1 MLKGHRLDNDKIGYM
16 ARLKYNFTWKKYHFT
31 WKKYHFTWKKYHR
44 WFGLVLSVF
53 MLVFCVSGIILNHR
67 EVFSGCEVSRRWLPA
82 SYHIKNFNNG
92 VVKGTV
98 VKNQKTASDSTEQSL
113 AVEKNPSIHAN
124 SSESPDSVL
133 AYGCA
138 GVFLTDS
145 RLSTWQDFNRG
156 LPASIDER
164 NVRHIVKAKDGSLWC
179 AALRDVY
186 RYDENSHRWKKV
198 ELPGNEERI
207 MDVALGKDSMTVVAL
222 TRSYVYKISIFD
234 SCRLQG
240 KPAMAKFHVGPATV
254 VPPPSE
260 DYEPKTT
267 LFKLVWHLHSG
278 EFFGLPGK
286 LVVDAIALV
295 LIVLSITGILLFI
308 LPYGIRRV
316 KKLAAKARMKRLG
329 KQFAWN
335 MKWHNKIGYVTIVLT
350 LWIAITGMCLRPPL
364 MVPLVLNKL
373 PQAVGEDGNVWQDKL
388 RAIRWDATQGDW
400 LVSTSD
406 GFLRVDEDFSQAP
419 KMLATDECPKLSP
432 MGVTVFESD
441 GKGGWIVGS
450 FRGIYRWNPVKSAA
464 NRTSAVDPLLA
475 LSLKDSANHPSSQIL
490 DYFTGKP
497 SVETSMIPISDNLV
511 CGYSEDFLGGK
522 PLVFDFAKGV
532 EDAKGQ
538 AVDLAKLQENKNL
551 SANPQNLESNR
562 QHLYDN
568 DESKTSKNEE
578 SMSDL
583 ICETAPMSLW
593 NVALELHVGRCY
605 SPFLGPLSDFFV
617 FLSGLL
623 ITLVL
628 LSGYIISRRRR
639 KKAQARLK

>member
-1 MLKGHRLDNDKIGYM
+1 M
-16 ARLKYNFTWKKYHFT
+16 ARLKYNFTWKKYH
-31 WKKYHFTWKKYHR
+31 R
-44 WFGLVLSVF
+44 WLGLVLSVF

-67 EVFSGCEVSRRWLPA
+67 EVFSDCEVSRKWLPA
-82 SYHIKNFNNG
+82 SYYIKNFNNG

-98 VKNQKTASDSTEQSL
+98 VKKSAAHSL
-113 AVEKNPSIHAN
+113 
-124 SSESPDSVL
+124 SSENCDSVL

-145 RLSTWQDFNRG
+145 RLSTWQDFNAG
-156 LPASIDER
+156 LPESIDER
-164 NVRHIVKAKDGSLWC
+164 NVRHVVKAKDGSLWC

-198 ELPGNEERI
+198 ELPDNEERI
-207 MDVALGKDSMTVVAL
+207 MDVALAKDSMTVVAL
-222 TRSYVYKISIFD
+222 TRSRVFTIVPFVQYGEIVKI
-234 SCRLQG
+234 G
-240 KPAMAKFHVGPATV
+240 KSSSETYRVESKIIPAPKK
-254 VPPPSE
+254 
-260 DYEPKTT
+260 YEPKTT

-308 LPYGIRRV
+308 LPYDIRRA

-364 MVPLVLNKL
+364 MVPLVLSKL

-388 RAIRWDATQGDW
+388 RAIRWDAVQGDW
-400 LVSTSD
+400 LVSTSE

-419 KMLATDECPKLSP
+419 KMLPDDECPKLSP
-432 MGVTVFESD
+432 MGVTVWESG

-450 FRGIYRWNPVKSAA
+450 FRGIYRWNPV
-464 NRTSAVDPLLA
+464 NH
-475 LSLKDSANHPSSQIL
+475 SLNQIL

-497 SVETSMIPISDNLV
+497 SEETSMIPISDNLV

-538 AVDLAKLQENKNL
+538 AVALC
-551 SANPQNLESNR
+551 
-562 QHLYDN
+562 N
-568 DESKTSKNEE
+568 DEPKTSRNEE

-605 SPFLGPLSDFFV
+605 SPFLGPLSDLFV
-617 FLSGLL
+617 FLYGLL
-623 ITLVL
+623 ITLVF
-628 LSGYIISRRRR
+628 LSGYIISHRRR
-639 KKAQARLK
+639 KKAQERKHMSFMIHKRES

>member
-1 MLKGHRLDNDKIGYM
+1 MGIVKIREMMYLCNPKMNVM
-16 ARLKYNFTWKKYHFT
+16 ARLKYNFTWKKYH
-31 WKKYHFTWKKYHR
+31 R
-44 WFGLVLSVF
+44 WLGLVLSVF

-67 EVFSGCEVSRRWLPA
+67 EVFSGCEVSRKWLPA
-82 SYHIKNFNNG
+82 SYYIKNFNNG

-98 VKNQKTASDSTEQSL
+98 VKKSAAHSL
-113 AVEKNPSIHAN
+113 
-124 SSESPDSVL
+124 SSENCDSVL

-145 RLSTWQDFNRG
+145 RLSTWQDFNAG
-156 LPASIDER
+156 LPESIDER
-164 NVRHIVKAKDGSLWC
+164 NVRHVVKAKDGSLWC

-207 MDVALGKDSMTVVAL
+207 MDVALAKDGMTVVAL
-222 TRSYVYKISIFD
+222 TRSRVFTIVPFVQYGEIVKI
-234 SCRLQG
+234 G
-240 KPAMAKFHVGPATV
+240 KSSSETYRVESKIIPAPKK
-254 VPPPSE
+254 
-260 DYEPKTT
+260 YEPKTT

-308 LPYGIRRV
+308 LPYGIRRA

-364 MVPLVLNKL
+364 MVPLVLSKL

-388 RAIRWDATQGDW
+388 RAIRWDAVQGDW
-400 LVSTSD
+400 LVSTSE

-419 KMLATDECPKLSP
+419 KMLPDDECPKLSP
-432 MGVTVFESD
+432 MGVTVWGSD

-450 FRGIYRWNPVKSAA
+450 FRGIYRWNPV
-464 NRTSAVDPLLA
+464 NH
-475 LSLKDSANHPSSQIL
+475 SLNQIL

-497 SVETSMIPISDNLV
+497 SEETSMIPISDNLV

-538 AVDLAKLQENKNL
+538 AVALC
-551 SANPQNLESNR
+551 
-562 QHLYDN
+562 N
-568 DESKTSKNEE
+568 DEPKKSRNEE

-605 SPFLGPLSDFFV
+605 SPFLGPLSNLFV

-628 LSGYIISRRRR
+628 LSGYIISHRRR

>member
-1 MLKGHRLDNDKIGYM
+1 MGIVKIREMMYLCNPKINVM
-16 ARLKYNFTWKKYHFT
+16 ARLKYNFTWKKYH
-31 WKKYHFTWKKYHR
+31 R
-44 WFGLVLSVF
+44 WLGLVLSVF

-67 EVFSGCEVSRRWLPA
+67 EVFSGCEVSRKWLPA
-82 SYHIKNFNNG
+82 SYYIKNFNNG

-98 VKNQKTASDSTEQSL
+98 VKRSAAHSL
-113 AVEKNPSIHAN
+113 
-124 SSESPDSVL
+124 SSENCDSVL

-145 RLSTWQDFNRG
+145 RLSTWQDFNAG
-156 LPASIDER
+156 LPESIDER
-164 NVRHIVKAKDGSLWC
+164 NVRHVVKAKDGSLWC

-207 MDVALGKDSMTVVAL
+207 MDVALAKDSMTVVAL
-222 TRSYVYKISIFD
+222 TRSRVFTIVPFVQYGEIVKI
-234 SCRLQG
+234 G
-240 KPAMAKFHVGPATV
+240 KSSSETYRVESKIIPAPKN
-254 VPPPSE
+254 
-260 DYEPKTT
+260 YEPKTT

-308 LPYGIRRV
+308 LPYGIRRA

-364 MVPLVLNKL
+364 MVPLVLSKL

-388 RAIRWDATQGDW
+388 RAICWDAVQGDW
-400 LVSTSD
+400 LVSTSE

-419 KMLATDECPKLSP
+419 KMLPDDECPKLSP
-432 MGVTVFESD
+432 MGVTVWESD

-450 FRGIYRWNPVKSAA
+450 FRGIYRWNPV
-464 NRTSAVDPLLA
+464 NH
-475 LSLKDSANHPSSQIL
+475 SLNQIL

-497 SVETSMIPISDNLV
+497 SEETSMIPISDNLV

-538 AVDLAKLQENKNL
+538 AVALC
-551 SANPQNLESNR
+551 
-562 QHLYDN
+562 N
-568 DESKTSKNEE
+568 DEPKTSRNEE

-605 SPFLGPLSDFFV
+605 SPFLGPLSDLFV

-623 ITLVL
+623 ITLVF
-628 LSGYIISRRRR
+628 LSGYIISHRRR

>member
-1 MLKGHRLDNDKIGYM
+1 MGIVKIREMMYLCNPKMNVM
-16 ARLKYNFTWKKYHFT
+16 ARLKYNFTWKKYH
-31 WKKYHFTWKKYHR
+31 R
-44 WFGLVLSVF
+44 WLGLVLSVF

-67 EVFSGCEVSRRWLPA
+67 EVFSGCEVSRKWLPA

-98 VKNQKTASDSTEQSL
+98 VKKSAAHSL
-113 AVEKNPSIHAN
+113 
-124 SSESPDSVL
+124 SSENCDSVL

-145 RLSTWQDFNRG
+145 RLSTWQDFNAG
-156 LPASIDER
+156 LPESIDER
-164 NVRHIVKAKDGSLWC
+164 NVRHVVKAKDGSLWC

-207 MDVALGKDSMTVVAL
+207 MDVALAKDSMTVVAL
-222 TRSYVYKISIFD
+222 TRSRVFTIVPFVQYGEIVKI
-234 SCRLQG
+234 G
-240 KPAMAKFHVGPATV
+240 KSSSETYRVESKIIPAPKK
-254 VPPPSE
+254 
-260 DYEPKTT
+260 YEPKTT

-286 LVVDAIALV
+286 LVIDAIALV

-308 LPYGIRRV
+308 LPYGIRRA

-364 MVPLVLNKL
+364 MVPLVLSKL

-388 RAIRWDATQGDW
+388 RAIRWDAVQGDW
-400 LVSTSD
+400 LVSTSE

-419 KMLATDECPKLSP
+419 KMLPDDECPKLSP
-432 MGVTVFESD
+432 MGVTVWESD

-450 FRGIYRWNPVKSAA
+450 FRGIYRWNPV
-464 NRTSAVDPLLA
+464 NH
-475 LSLKDSANHPSSQIL
+475 SLNQIL

-497 SVETSMIPISDNLV
+497 SEETSMIPISDNLV

-538 AVDLAKLQENKNL
+538 AVALC
-551 SANPQNLESNR
+551 
-562 QHLYDN
+562 N
-568 DESKTSKNEE
+568 DEPKTSRNEE

-605 SPFLGPLSDFFV
+605 SPFLGPLSDLFV

-628 LSGYIISRRRR
+628 LSGYIISHRRR

>member
-1 MLKGHRLDNDKIGYM
+1 MGIVKIREMMYLCNPKMNVM
-16 ARLKYNFTWKKYHFT
+16 ARLKYNFTWKKYH
-31 WKKYHFTWKKYHR
+31 R
-44 WFGLVLSVF
+44 WLGLVLSVF

-67 EVFSGCEVSRRWLPA
+67 EVFSGCEVSRKWLPA

-98 VKNQKTASDSTEQSL
+98 VKKSAAHSL
-113 AVEKNPSIHAN
+113 
-124 SSESPDSVL
+124 SSENCDSVL

-145 RLSTWQDFNRG
+145 RLSTWQDFNAG
-156 LPASIDER
+156 LPESIDER
-164 NVRHIVKAKDGSLWC
+164 NVRHVVKAKDGSLWC

-207 MDVALGKDSMTVVAL
+207 MDVALAKDSMTVVAL
-222 TRSYVYKISIFD
+222 TRSRVFTIVPFVQYGEIGKI
-234 SCRLQG
+234 G
-240 KPAMAKFHVGPATV
+240 KSSSETYRVEAKIIPAPKN
-254 VPPPSE
+254 
-260 DYEPKTT
+260 YEPKTT

-278 EFFGLPGK
+278 EFFGLSGK

-308 LPYGIRRV
+308 LPYGIRRA

-364 MVPLVLNKL
+364 MVPLVLSKL

-388 RAIRWDATQGDW
+388 RAIRWDAVQGDW
-400 LVSTSD
+400 LVSTSE

-419 KMLATDECPKLSP
+419 KMLPDDECPKLSP
-432 MGVTVFESD
+432 MGVTVWESD

-450 FRGIYRWNPVKSAA
+450 FRGIYRWNPV
-464 NRTSAVDPLLA
+464 
-475 LSLKDSANHPSSQIL
+475 NHKSQIL
-490 DYFTGKP
+490 DYFTNEP
-497 SVETSMIPISDNLV
+497 CVETSMIPISDNLI
-511 CGYSEDFLGGK
+511 CGYSEDLFDRE
-522 PLVFDFAKGV
+522 PMVFDFAKGV

-538 AVDLAKLQENKNL
+538 VINIL
-551 SANPQNLESNR
+551 
-562 QHLYDN
+562 
-568 DESKTSKNEE
+568 DEKDA
-578 SMSDL
+578 MSDL

-605 SPFLGPLSDFFV
+605 SPFLGPLSDLFV

-628 LSGYIISRRRR
+628 LSGYIISHRRR

>member
-1 MLKGHRLDNDKIGYM
+1 MGIVKIREMMYLCNPKMNVM
-16 ARLKYNFTWKKYHFT
+16 ARLKYNFTWKKYH
-31 WKKYHFTWKKYHR
+31 R
-44 WFGLVLSVF
+44 WLGLVLSVF

-67 EVFSGCEVSRRWLPA
+67 EVFSDCEVSRKWLPA

-98 VKNQKTASDSTEQSL
+98 VKKSAAHSL
-113 AVEKNPSIHAN
+113 
-124 SSESPDSVL
+124 SSENCDSIL

-145 RLSTWQDFNRG
+145 RLSTWQDFNAG
-156 LPASIDER
+156 LPESIDER
-164 NVRHIVKAKDGSLWC
+164 NVRHVVKAKDGSLWC

-207 MDVALGKDSMTVVAL
+207 MDVALAKDSMTVVAL
-222 TRSYVYKISIFD
+222 TRSRVFTIVPFVQYGEIVKI
-234 SCRLQG
+234 G
-240 KPAMAKFHVGPATV
+240 KSSSETYRVESKIIPAPKK
-254 VPPPSE
+254 
-260 DYEPKTT
+260 YEPKTT

-308 LPYGIRRV
+308 LPYGIRRA

-364 MVPLVLNKL
+364 MVPLVLSKL

-388 RAIRWDATQGDW
+388 RAIRWDAVQGDW
-400 LVSTSD
+400 LVSTSE

-419 KMLATDECPKLSP
+419 KMLPDDECPKLSP
-432 MGVTVFESD
+432 MGVTVWESD

-450 FRGIYRWNPVKSAA
+450 FRGIYRWNPV
-464 NRTSAVDPLLA
+464 NH
-475 LSLKDSANHPSSQIL
+475 SLNQIL

-497 SVETSMIPISDNLV
+497 SEETSMIPISDNLV

-538 AVDLAKLQENKNL
+538 AVALC
-551 SANPQNLESNR
+551 
-562 QHLYDN
+562 N
-568 DESKTSKNEE
+568 DEPKTSRNEE

-605 SPFLGPLSDFFV
+605 SPFLGPLSDLFV

-628 LSGYIISRRRR
+628 LSGYIISHRRR

>member
-1 MLKGHRLDNDKIGYM
+1 MNVM
-16 ARLKYNFTWKKYHFT
+16 ARLKYNFTWKKYH
-31 WKKYHFTWKKYHR
+31 R
-44 WFGLVLSVF
+44 WLGLVLSVF

-67 EVFSGCEVSRRWLPA
+67 EVFSGCEVSRKWLPA

-98 VKNQKTASDSTEQSL
+98 VKRSAAHSL
-113 AVEKNPSIHAN
+113 
-124 SSESPDSVL
+124 SSENCDSVL

-145 RLSTWQDFNRG
+145 RLSTWQDFNAG
-156 LPASIDER
+156 LPESIDER
-164 NVRHIVKAKDGSLWC
+164 NVRHVVKAKDGSLWC

-207 MDVALGKDSMTVVAL
+207 MDVALAKDSMTVVAL
-222 TRSYVYKISIFD
+222 TRSRVFTIVPFVQYGEIVKI
-234 SCRLQG
+234 G
-240 KPAMAKFHVGPATV
+240 KSSSETYRVESKIIPAPKKC
-254 VPPPSE
+254 
-260 DYEPKTT
+260 EPKTT

-308 LPYGIRRV
+308 LPYGIRRA

-364 MVPLVLNKL
+364 MVPLVLSKL
-373 PQAVGEDGNVWQDKL
+373 PQAVGEDGNVWQDKF
-388 RAIRWDATQGDW
+388 RAIRWDAVQGDW
-400 LVSTSD
+400 LVSTSE

-419 KMLATDECPKLSP
+419 KMLPDDECPKLSP
-432 MGVTVFESD
+432 MGVTVWESD

-450 FRGIYRWNPVKSAA
+450 FRGIYRWNPV
-464 NRTSAVDPLLA
+464 NH
-475 LSLKDSANHPSSQIL
+475 SLNQIL

-497 SVETSMIPISDNLV
+497 SEETSMIPISDNLV

-538 AVDLAKLQENKNL
+538 AVALC
-551 SANPQNLESNR
+551 
-562 QHLYDN
+562 N
-568 DESKTSKNEE
+568 DEPKTSRNEE

-605 SPFLGPLSDFFV
+605 SPFLGPLSDLFV

-628 LSGYIISRRRR
+628 LSGYIISHRRR

>member
-1 MLKGHRLDNDKIGYM
+1 MGIVKIREMMYLCNPKMNVM
-16 ARLKYNFTWKKYHFT
+16 ARLKYNFTWKKYH
-31 WKKYHFTWKKYHR
+31 R
-44 WFGLVLSVF
+44 WLGLVLSVF

-67 EVFSGCEVSRRWLPA
+67 EVFSGCEVSRKWLPA

-98 VKNQKTASDSTEQSL
+98 VKKSAAHSL
-113 AVEKNPSIHAN
+113 
-124 SSESPDSVL
+124 SSENCDSVL

-145 RLSTWQDFNRG
+145 RLSTWQDFNAG
-156 LPASIDER
+156 LPESIDER
-164 NVRHIVKAKDGSLWC
+164 NVRHVVKAKDGSLWC

-207 MDVALGKDSMTVVAL
+207 MDVALAKDSMTVVAL
-222 TRSYVYKISIFD
+222 TRSRVFTIVPFVQYGEIVKI
-234 SCRLQG
+234 G
-240 KPAMAKFHVGPATV
+240 KSSSETYRVESKIIPAPKK
-254 VPPPSE
+254 
-260 DYEPKTT
+260 YEPKTT

-308 LPYGIRRV
+308 LPYGIRKA

-364 MVPLVLNKL
+364 MVPLVLSKL

-388 RAIRWDATQGDW
+388 RAIRWDAVQGDW
-400 LVSTSD
+400 LVSTSE

-419 KMLATDECPKLSP
+419 KMLPDDECPKLSP
-432 MGVTVFESD
+432 MGVTVWESG

-450 FRGIYRWNPVKSAA
+450 FRGIYRWNPV
-464 NRTSAVDPLLA
+464 NH
-475 LSLKDSANHPSSQIL
+475 SLNQIL

-497 SVETSMIPISDNLV
+497 SEETSMIPISDNLV

-538 AVDLAKLQENKNL
+538 AVALC
-551 SANPQNLESNR
+551 
-562 QHLYDN
+562 N
-568 DESKTSKNEE
+568 DEPKTSRNEE

-605 SPFLGPLSDFFV
+605 SPFLGPLSDLFV
-617 FLSGLL
+617 FLYGLL
-623 ITLVL
+623 ITLVF
-628 LSGYIISRRRR
+628 LSGYIISHRRR
-639 KKAQARLK
+639 KKAQERKHMSFMIHKRES

>member
-1 MLKGHRLDNDKIGYM
+1 MGIVKIREMMYLCNPKMNVM
-16 ARLKYNFTWKKYHFT
+16 ARLKYNFTWKKYH
-31 WKKYHFTWKKYHR
+31 R
-44 WFGLVLSVF
+44 WLGLVLSVF

-67 EVFSGCEVSRRWLPA
+67 EVFSGCEVSRKWLPA
-82 SYHIKNFNNG
+82 SYYIKNFNNG

-98 VKNQKTASDSTEQSL
+98 VKKSAAHSL
-113 AVEKNPSIHAN
+113 
-124 SSESPDSVL
+124 SSENCDSVL

-145 RLSTWQDFNRG
+145 RLSTWQDFNAG
-156 LPASIDER
+156 LPESIDER
-164 NVRHIVKAKDGSLWC
+164 NVRHVVKAKDGSLWC

-207 MDVALGKDSMTVVAL
+207 MDVALAKDSMTVVAL
-222 TRSYVYKISIFD
+222 TRSRVFTIVPFVQYGEIVKI
-234 SCRLQG
+234 G
-240 KPAMAKFHVGPATV
+240 KSSSETYRVESKIIPAPKK
-254 VPPPSE
+254 
-260 DYEPKTT
+260 YEPKTT

-308 LPYGIRRV
+308 LPYDIRRA

-364 MVPLVLNKL
+364 MVPLVLSKL

-388 RAIRWDATQGDW
+388 RAIRWDAVQGDW
-400 LVSTSD
+400 LVSTSE

-419 KMLATDECPKLSP
+419 KMLPDDECPKLSP
-432 MGVTVFESD
+432 MGVTVWESG

-450 FRGIYRWNPVKSAA
+450 FRGIYRWNPV
-464 NRTSAVDPLLA
+464 NH
-475 LSLKDSANHPSSQIL
+475 SLNQIL

-497 SVETSMIPISDNLV
+497 SEETSMIPISDNLV

-538 AVDLAKLQENKNL
+538 AVALC
-551 SANPQNLESNR
+551 
-562 QHLYDN
+562 N
-568 DESKTSKNEE
+568 DEPKTSRNEE

-605 SPFLGPLSDFFV
+605 SPFLGPLSDLFV
-617 FLSGLL
+617 FLYGLL
-623 ITLVL
+623 ITLVF
-628 LSGYIISRRRR
+628 LSGYIISHRRR

>member
-1 MLKGHRLDNDKIGYM
+1 MNVM
-16 ARLKYNFTWKKYHFT
+16 ARLKYNFTWKKYH
-31 WKKYHFTWKKYHR
+31 R
-44 WFGLVLSVF
+44 WLGLVLSVF

-67 EVFSGCEVSRRWLPA
+67 EVFSGCEVSRKWLPA
-82 SYHIKNFNNG
+82 SYYIKNFNNG

-98 VKNQKTASDSTEQSL
+98 VKKSAAHSL
-113 AVEKNPSIHAN
+113 
-124 SSESPDSVL
+124 SSENCDSVL

-145 RLSTWQDFNRG
+145 RLSTWQDFNAG
-156 LPASIDER
+156 LPESIDER
-164 NVRHIVKAKDGSLWC
+164 NVRHVVKAKDGSLWC

-207 MDVALGKDSMTVVAL
+207 MDVALAKDSMTVVAL
-222 TRSYVYKISIFD
+222 TRSRVFTIVPFVQYGEIVKI
-234 SCRLQG
+234 G
-240 KPAMAKFHVGPATV
+240 KSSSETYRVESKIIPAPKK
-254 VPPPSE
+254 
-260 DYEPKTT
+260 YEPKTT

-308 LPYGIRRV
+308 LPYGIRRA

-364 MVPLVLNKL
+364 MVPLVLSKL

-388 RAIRWDATQGDW
+388 RAIRWDAVQGDW
-400 LVSTSD
+400 LVSTSE

-419 KMLATDECPKLSP
+419 KMLPDDECPKLSP

-450 FRGIYRWNPVKSAA
+450 FRGIYRWNPV
-464 NRTSAVDPLLA
+464 NH
-475 LSLKDSANHPSSQIL
+475 SLNQIL

-497 SVETSMIPISDNLV
+497 SEETSMIPISDNLV

-538 AVDLAKLQENKNL
+538 AVALC
-551 SANPQNLESNR
+551 
-562 QHLYDN
+562 N
-568 DESKTSKNEE
+568 DEPKTSRNEE

-605 SPFLGPLSDFFV
+605 SPFLGPLSDLFV

-628 LSGYIISRRRR
+628 LSGYIISHRRR

>member
-1 MLKGHRLDNDKIGYM
+1 MGIVKIREMMYLCNPKMNVM
-16 ARLKYNFTWKKYHFT
+16 ARLKYNFTWKKYH
-31 WKKYHFTWKKYHR
+31 R
-44 WFGLVLSVF
+44 WLGLVLSVF

-67 EVFSGCEVSRRWLPA
+67 EVFSGCEVSRKWLPA
-82 SYHIKNFNNG
+82 SYYIKNFNNG

-98 VKNQKTASDSTEQSL
+98 VKKSAAHSL
-113 AVEKNPSIHAN
+113 
-124 SSESPDSVL
+124 SSENCDSVL

-145 RLSTWQDFNRG
+145 RLSTWQDFNAG
-156 LPASIDER
+156 LPESIDER
-164 NVRHIVKAKDGSLWC
+164 NVRHVVKAKDGSLWC

-207 MDVALGKDSMTVVAL
+207 MDVALAKDGMTVVAL
-222 TRSYVYKISIFD
+222 TRSRVFTIVPFVQYGEIVKI
-234 SCRLQG
+234 G
-240 KPAMAKFHVGPATV
+240 KSSSETYRVESKIIPAPKK
-254 VPPPSE
+254 
-260 DYEPKTT
+260 YEPKTT

-308 LPYGIRRV
+308 LPYGIRRA

-364 MVPLVLNKL
+364 MVPLVLSKL

-388 RAIRWDATQGDW
+388 RAIRWDAVQGDW
-400 LVSTSD
+400 LVSTSE

-419 KMLATDECPKLSP
+419 KMLPDDECPKLSP
-432 MGVTVFESD
+432 MGVTVWESD

-450 FRGIYRWNPVKSAA
+450 FRGIYRWNPV
-464 NRTSAVDPLLA
+464 NH
-475 LSLKDSANHPSSQIL
+475 SLNQIL
-490 DYFTGKP
+490 NYFTGKP
-497 SVETSMIPISDNLV
+497 SEETSMIPISDNLV

-538 AVDLAKLQENKNL
+538 AVALC
-551 SANPQNLESNR
+551 
-562 QHLYDN
+562 N
-568 DESKTSKNEE
+568 DEPKKSRNEE

-605 SPFLGPLSDFFV
+605 SPFLGPLSDLFV

-628 LSGYIISRRRR
+628 LSGYIISHRRR

>member
-1 MLKGHRLDNDKIGYM
+1 M
-16 ARLKYNFTWKKYHFT
+16 ARLKYN
-31 WKKYHFTWKKYHR
+31 FTWKKYHR

-67 EVFSGCEVSRRWLPA
+67 EVFSGCEVSRKWLPA

-98 VKNQKTASDSTEQSL
+98 VKKSAAHSL
-113 AVEKNPSIHAN
+113 
-124 SSESPDSVL
+124 SSENCDSVL
-133 AYGCA
+133 VYGCA

-145 RLSTWQDFNRG
+145 RLSTWQDFNAG
-156 LPASIDER
+156 LPESIDER
-164 NVRHIVKAKDGSLWC
+164 NVRHVVKAKDGSLWC

-207 MDVALGKDSMTVVAL
+207 MDVALAKDSMTVVAL
-222 TRSYVYKISIFD
+222 TRSRVFTIVPFVQYGEIVKI
-234 SCRLQG
+234 G
-240 KPAMAKFHVGPATV
+240 KSSSETYRVESKIIPAPKK
-254 VPPPSE
+254 
-260 DYEPKTT
+260 YEPKTT

-308 LPYGIRRV
+308 LPYGIRRA

-364 MVPLVLNKL
+364 MVPLVLSKL

-388 RAIRWDATQGDW
+388 RAIRWDAVQGDW
-400 LVSTSD
+400 LVSTSE

-419 KMLATDECPKLSP
+419 KMLPDDECPKLSP
-432 MGVTVFESD
+432 MGVTVWESD

-450 FRGIYRWNPVKSAA
+450 FRGIYRWNPV
-464 NRTSAVDPLLA
+464 
-475 LSLKDSANHPSSQIL
+475 NHSSNQIL

-497 SVETSMIPISDNLV
+497 SEETSMIPISDNLV

-538 AVDLAKLQENKNL
+538 AVALC
-551 SANPQNLESNR
+551 
-562 QHLYDN
+562 N
-568 DESKTSKNEE
+568 DEPKTSRNEE

-605 SPFLGPLSDFFV
+605 SPFLGPLSDLFV

-628 LSGYIISRRRR
+628 LSGYIISHRRR

>member
-1 MLKGHRLDNDKIGYM
+1 MGIVKIREMMYLCNPKMNVM
-16 ARLKYNFTWKKYHFT
+16 ARLKYN
-31 WKKYHFTWKKYHR
+31 FTWKKYHR

-67 EVFSGCEVSRRWLPA
+67 EVFSGCEVNRKWLPA
-82 SYHIKNFNNG
+82 SYHVKNFNNG

-98 VKNQKTASDSTEQSL
+98 VKKSAAHSL
-113 AVEKNPSIHAN
+113 
-124 SSESPDSVL
+124 SSENCDSVL
-133 AYGCA
+133 VYGCA

-145 RLSTWQDFNRG
+145 RLSTWQDFNAG
-156 LPASIDER
+156 LPESIDER
-164 NVRHIVKAKDGSLWC
+164 NVRHVVKAKDGSLWC

-207 MDVALGKDSMTVVAL
+207 MDVALAKDSMTVVAL
-222 TRSYVYKISIFD
+222 TRSRVFTIVPFVQYGEIVKI
-234 SCRLQG
+234 G
-240 KPAMAKFHVGPATV
+240 KSSSETYRVESKIIPAPKK
-254 VPPPSE
+254 
-260 DYEPKTT
+260 YEPKTT

-308 LPYGIRRV
+308 LPYGIRRA

-364 MVPLVLNKL
+364 MVPLVLSKL

-388 RAIRWDATQGDW
+388 RAIRWDAVQGDW
-400 LVSTSD
+400 LVSTSE

-419 KMLATDECPKLSP
+419 KMLPDDECPKLSP
-432 MGVTVFESD
+432 MGVTVWESD

-450 FRGIYRWNPVKSAA
+450 FRGIYRWNPV
-464 NRTSAVDPLLA
+464 
-475 LSLKDSANHPSSQIL
+475 NHKSQIL
-490 DYFTGKP
+490 DYFTNEP
-497 SVETSMIPISDNLV
+497 CVETSMIPISDNLI
-511 CGYSEDFLGGK
+511 CGYSEDLFDRE
-522 PLVFDFAKGV
+522 PMVFDFAKGV

-538 AVDLAKLQENKNL
+538 VINIL
-551 SANPQNLESNR
+551 
-562 QHLYDN
+562 
-568 DESKTSKNEE
+568 DEKDA
-578 SMSDL
+578 MSDL

-605 SPFLGPLSDFFV
+605 SPFLGPLSDLFV

-628 LSGYIISRRRR
+628 LSGYIISHRRR

>member
-1 MLKGHRLDNDKIGYM
+1 M
-16 ARLKYNFTWKKYHFT
+16 ARLKYN
-31 WKKYHFTWKKYHR
+31 FTWKKYHR

-67 EVFSGCEVSRRWLPA
+67 EVFSGCEVSRKWLPA

-98 VKNQKTASDSTEQSL
+98 VKKSAAHSL
-113 AVEKNPSIHAN
+113 
-124 SSESPDSVL
+124 SSENCDSVL
-133 AYGCA
+133 VYGCA

-145 RLSTWQDFNRG
+145 RLSTWQDFNAG
-156 LPASIDER
+156 LPESIDER
-164 NVRHIVKAKDGSLWC
+164 NVRHVVKAKDGSLWC

-207 MDVALGKDSMTVVAL
+207 MDVALAKDSMTVVAL
-222 TRSYVYKISIFD
+222 TRSRVFTIVPFVQYGEIVKI
-234 SCRLQG
+234 G
-240 KPAMAKFHVGPATV
+240 KSSSETYRVESKIIPAPKK
-254 VPPPSE
+254 
-260 DYEPKTT
+260 YEPKTT

-308 LPYGIRRV
+308 LPYGIRRA

-335 MKWHNKIGYVTIVLT
+335 MKWHNKIGCVTIVLT

-364 MVPLVLNKL
+364 MVPLVLSKL

-388 RAIRWDATQGDW
+388 RAIRWDAVQGDW
-400 LVSTSD
+400 LVSTSE

-419 KMLATDECPKLSP
+419 KMLPDDECPKLSP
-432 MGVTVFESD
+432 MGVTVWESD

-450 FRGIYRWNPVKSAA
+450 FRGIYRWNPV
-464 NRTSAVDPLLA
+464 NH
-475 LSLKDSANHPSSQIL
+475 SLNQIL

-497 SVETSMIPISDNLV
+497 SEETSMIPISDNLV

-538 AVDLAKLQENKNL
+538 AVALC
-551 SANPQNLESNR
+551 
-562 QHLYDN
+562 N
-568 DESKTSKNEE
+568 DEPKKSRNEE

-605 SPFLGPLSDFFV
+605 SPFLGPLSDLFV

-628 LSGYIISRRRR
+628 LSGYIISHRRR

>member
-1 MLKGHRLDNDKIGYM
+1 MGEDKGKNVNYCEKSSYVGIVKIREMMYLCNPKMNVM
-16 ARLKYNFTWKKYHFT
+16 ARLKYNFTWKKYH
-31 WKKYHFTWKKYHR
+31 R
-44 WFGLVLSVF
+44 WLGLVLSVF

-67 EVFSGCEVSRRWLPA
+67 EVFSGCEVSRKWLPA
-82 SYHIKNFNNG
+82 SYYIKNFNNG

-98 VKNQKTASDSTEQSL
+98 VKKSAAHSL
-113 AVEKNPSIHAN
+113 
-124 SSESPDSVL
+124 SSENCDSVL

-145 RLSTWQDFNRG
+145 RLSTWQDFNAG
-156 LPASIDER
+156 LPESIDER
-164 NVRHIVKAKDGSLWC
+164 NVRHVVKAKDGSLWC

-207 MDVALGKDSMTVVAL
+207 MDVALAKDSMTVVAL
-222 TRSYVYKISIFD
+222 TRSRVFTIVPFVQYGEIVKI
-234 SCRLQG
+234 G
-240 KPAMAKFHVGPATV
+240 KSSSETYRVESKIIPAPKK
-254 VPPPSE
+254 
-260 DYEPKTT
+260 YEPKTT

-308 LPYGIRRV
+308 LPYGIRRA

-364 MVPLVLNKL
+364 MVPLVLSKL

-388 RAIRWDATQGDW
+388 RAIRWDAVQGDW
-400 LVSTSD
+400 LVSTSE
-406 GFLRVDEDFSQAP
+406 GFLRVDEDFAQAP
-419 KMLATDECPKLSP
+419 KMLPDDECPKSSP
-432 MGVTVFESD
+432 MGVTVWESD

-450 FRGIYRWNPVKSAA
+450 FRGIYRWNPV
-464 NRTSAVDPLLA
+464 NH
-475 LSLKDSANHPSSQIL
+475 SLNQIL

-497 SVETSMIPISDNLV
+497 SEETSMIPISDNLV

-538 AVDLAKLQENKNL
+538 AVALC
-551 SANPQNLESNR
+551 
-562 QHLYDN
+562 N
-568 DESKTSKNEE
+568 DEPKKSRNEE

-605 SPFLGPLSDFFV
+605 SPFLGPLSDLFV

-628 LSGYIISRRRR
+628 LSGYIISHRRR

>member
-1 MLKGHRLDNDKIGYM
+1 MNVM
-16 ARLKYNFTWKKYHFT
+16 ARLKYNFTWKKYH
-31 WKKYHFTWKKYHR
+31 R
-44 WFGLVLSVF
+44 WLGLVLSVF

-67 EVFSGCEVSRRWLPA
+67 EVFSGCEVSRKWLPA
-82 SYHIKNFNNG
+82 SYYIKNFNNG

-98 VKNQKTASDSTEQSL
+98 VKKSAAHSL
-113 AVEKNPSIHAN
+113 
-124 SSESPDSVL
+124 SSENCDSVL
-133 AYGCA
+133 VYGCA

-145 RLSTWQDFNRG
+145 RLSTWQDFNAG
-156 LPASIDER
+156 LPESIDER
-164 NVRHIVKAKDGSLWC
+164 NVRHVVKAKDGSLWC

-207 MDVALGKDSMTVVAL
+207 MDVALAKDSMTVVAL
-222 TRSYVYKISIFD
+222 TRSRVFTIVPFVQYGEIVKI
-234 SCRLQG
+234 G
-240 KPAMAKFHVGPATV
+240 KSSSETYRVESKIIPAPKK
-254 VPPPSE
+254 
-260 DYEPKTT
+260 YEPKTT

-308 LPYGIRRV
+308 LPYGIRRA

-364 MVPLVLNKL
+364 MVPLVLSKL

-388 RAIRWDATQGDW
+388 RAIRWDAVQGDW
-400 LVSTSD
+400 LVSTSE

-419 KMLATDECPKLSP
+419 KMLPDDECPKLSP
-432 MGVTVFESD
+432 MGVTVWESD

-450 FRGIYRWNPVKSAA
+450 FRGIYRWNPV
-464 NRTSAVDPLLA
+464 NH
-475 LSLKDSANHPSSQIL
+475 SLNQIL

-497 SVETSMIPISDNLV
+497 SEETSMIPISDNLV

-538 AVDLAKLQENKNL
+538 AVALC
-551 SANPQNLESNR
+551 
-562 QHLYDN
+562 N
-568 DESKTSKNEE
+568 DEPKTSRNEE

-605 SPFLGPLSDFFV
+605 SPFLGPLSDLFV

-623 ITLVL
+623 ITLVF
-628 LSGYIISRRRR
+628 LSGYIISHRRR

>member
-1 MLKGHRLDNDKIGYM
+1 MGIVKIREMMYLCNPKMNVM
-16 ARLKYNFTWKKYHFT
+16 ARLKYNFTWKKYH
-31 WKKYHFTWKKYHR
+31 R
-44 WFGLVLSVF
+44 WLGLVLSVF
-53 MLVFCVSGIILNHR
+53 MLVFSVSGIILNHR
-67 EVFSGCEVSRRWLPA
+67 EVFSGCEVSRKWLPA

-98 VKNQKTASDSTEQSL
+98 VKKSAAHSL
-113 AVEKNPSIHAN
+113 
-124 SSESPDSVL
+124 SSENCDSVL

-145 RLSTWQDFNRG
+145 RLSTWQDFNAG
-156 LPASIDER
+156 LPESIDER
-164 NVRHIVKAKDGSLWC
+164 NVRHVVKAKDGSLWC

-207 MDVALGKDSMTVVAL
+207 MDVALAKDSMTVVAL
-222 TRSYVYKISIFD
+222 TRSRVFTIVPFVQYGEIVKI
-234 SCRLQG
+234 G
-240 KPAMAKFHVGPATV
+240 KSSSETYRVESKIIPAPKK
-254 VPPPSE
+254 
-260 DYEPKTT
+260 YEPKTT

-308 LPYGIRRV
+308 LPYGIRRA

-364 MVPLVLNKL
+364 MVPLVLSRL

-388 RAIRWDATQGDW
+388 RAIRWDAVQGDW
-400 LVSTSD
+400 LVSTSE

-419 KMLATDECPKLSP
+419 KMLPDDECPKLSP
-432 MGVTVFESD
+432 MGVTVWESD

-450 FRGIYRWNPVKSAA
+450 FRGIYRWNPV
-464 NRTSAVDPLLA
+464 NH
-475 LSLKDSANHPSSQIL
+475 SLNQIL

-497 SVETSMIPISDNLV
+497 SEETSMIPISDNLV

-538 AVDLAKLQENKNL
+538 AVALC
-551 SANPQNLESNR
+551 
-562 QHLYDN
+562 N
-568 DESKTSKNEE
+568 DEPKKSRNEE

-605 SPFLGPLSDFFV
+605 SPFLGPLSDLFV

-628 LSGYIISRRRR
+628 LSGYIISHRRR

>member
-1 MLKGHRLDNDKIGYM
+1 M
-16 ARLKYNFTWKKYHFT
+16 ARLKYNFTWKKYH
-31 WKKYHFTWKKYHR
+31 R
-44 WFGLVLSVF
+44 WLGLVLSVF

-67 EVFSGCEVSRRWLPA
+67 EVFSGCEVSRKWLPA

-98 VKNQKTASDSTEQSL
+98 VKKSAAHSL
-113 AVEKNPSIHAN
+113 
-124 SSESPDSVL
+124 SSENCDSVL

-145 RLSTWQDFNRG
+145 RLSTWQDFNAG
-156 LPASIDER
+156 LPESIDER
-164 NVRHIVKAKDGSLWC
+164 NVRHVVKAKDGSLWC

-207 MDVALGKDSMTVVAL
+207 MDVALAKDSMTVVAL
-222 TRSYVYKISIFD
+222 TRSRVFTIVPFVQYGEIGKI
-234 SCRLQG
+234 G
-240 KPAMAKFHVGPATV
+240 KSSSETYRVEAKIIPAPKN
-254 VPPPSE
+254 
-260 DYEPKTT
+260 YEPKTT

-308 LPYGIRRV
+308 LPYGIRRA

-329 KQFAWN
+329 KLFAWN

-364 MVPLVLNKL
+364 MVPLVLSKL

-388 RAIRWDATQGDW
+388 RAIRWDAVQGDW
-400 LVSTSD
+400 LVSTSE

-419 KMLATDECPKLSP
+419 KMLPDDECPKLSP
-432 MGVTVFESD
+432 MGVTVWESD

-450 FRGIYRWNPVKSAA
+450 FRGIYRWNPV
-464 NRTSAVDPLLA
+464 NH
-475 LSLKDSANHPSSQIL
+475 SLNQIL

-497 SVETSMIPISDNLV
+497 SEETSMIPISDNLV

-538 AVDLAKLQENKNL
+538 AVALC
-551 SANPQNLESNR
+551 
-562 QHLYDN
+562 N
-568 DESKTSKNEE
+568 DEPKKSRNEE

-605 SPFLGPLSDFFV
+605 SPFLGPLSDLFV

-628 LSGYIISRRRR
+628 LSGYIISHRRR

>member
-1 MLKGHRLDNDKIGYM
+1 MGIVKIREMMYLCNPKMNVM
-16 ARLKYNFTWKKYHFT
+16 ARLKYNFTWKKYH
-31 WKKYHFTWKKYHR
+31 R
-44 WFGLVLSVF
+44 WLGLVLSVF

-67 EVFSGCEVSRRWLPA
+67 EAFSGCEVSRKWLPA

-98 VKNQKTASDSTEQSL
+98 VKKSAAHSL
-113 AVEKNPSIHAN
+113 
-124 SSESPDSVL
+124 SSENCDSVL

-145 RLSTWQDFNRG
+145 RLSTWQDFNAG
-156 LPASIDER
+156 LPESIDER
-164 NVRHIVKAKDGSLWC
+164 NVRHVVKAKDGSLWC

-207 MDVALGKDSMTVVAL
+207 MDVALAKDSMTVVAL
-222 TRSYVYKISIFD
+222 TRSRLFTIVPFVQYGEIVKI
-234 SCRLQG
+234 G
-240 KPAMAKFHVGPATV
+240 KSSSETYRVESKIIPAPKK
-254 VPPPSE
+254 
-260 DYEPKTT
+260 YEPKTT

-308 LPYGIRRV
+308 LPYGIRRA

-364 MVPLVLNKL
+364 MVPLVLSKL

-388 RAIRWDATQGDW
+388 RAIRWDAVQGDW
-400 LVSTSD
+400 LVSTSE

-419 KMLATDECPKLSP
+419 KMLPDDECPKLSP
-432 MGVTVFESD
+432 MGVTVWESD

-450 FRGIYRWNPVKSAA
+450 FRGIYRWNPV
-464 NRTSAVDPLLA
+464 
-475 LSLKDSANHPSSQIL
+475 NHKSQIL
-490 DYFTGKP
+490 DYFTNEP
-497 SVETSMIPISDNLV
+497 CVETSMIPISDNLI
-511 CGYSEDFLGGK
+511 CGYSEDLFDRE
-522 PLVFDFAKGV
+522 PMVFDFAKGV

-538 AVDLAKLQENKNL
+538 VINIL
-551 SANPQNLESNR
+551 
-562 QHLYDN
+562 
-568 DESKTSKNEE
+568 DEKDA
-578 SMSDL
+578 MSDL

-605 SPFLGPLSDFFV
+605 SPFLGPLSDLFV

-628 LSGYIISRRRR
+628 LSGYIISHRRR

>member
-1 MLKGHRLDNDKIGYM
+1 MGIVKIREMMYLCNPKMNVM
-16 ARLKYNFTWKKYHFT
+16 ARLKYN
-31 WKKYHFTWKKYHR
+31 FTWKKYHR

-67 EVFSGCEVSRRWLPA
+67 EVFSGCEVSRKWLPA
-82 SYHIKNFNNG
+82 SYRIKNFNNG

-98 VKNQKTASDSTEQSL
+98 VKKSAAHSL
-113 AVEKNPSIHAN
+113 
-124 SSESPDSVL
+124 SSENCDSVL
-133 AYGCA
+133 VYGCA

-145 RLSTWQDFNRG
+145 RLSTWQDFNAG
-156 LPASIDER
+156 LPESIDKR
-164 NVRHIVKAKDGSLWC
+164 NVRHVVKAKDGSLWC

-207 MDVALGKDSMTVVAL
+207 MDVALAKDSMTVVAL
-222 TRSYVYKISIFD
+222 TRSRVFTIVPFVQYGEIVKI
-234 SCRLQG
+234 G
-240 KPAMAKFHVGPATV
+240 KSSSETYRVESKIIPAPKK
-254 VPPPSE
+254 
-260 DYEPKTT
+260 YEPKTT

-308 LPYGIRRV
+308 LPYGIRRA

-364 MVPLVLNKL
+364 MVPLVLSKL

-388 RAIRWDATQGDW
+388 RAIRWDAVQGDW
-400 LVSTSD
+400 LVSTSE

-419 KMLATDECPKLSP
+419 KMLPDDECPKLSP
-432 MGVTVFESD
+432 MGVTVWESD

-450 FRGIYRWNPVKSAA
+450 FRGIYRWNPV
-464 NRTSAVDPLLA
+464 NH
-475 LSLKDSANHPSSQIL
+475 SLNQIL

-497 SVETSMIPISDNLV
+497 SEETSMIPISDNLV

-538 AVDLAKLQENKNL
+538 AVALC
-551 SANPQNLESNR
+551 
-562 QHLYDN
+562 N
-568 DESKTSKNEE
+568 DEPKTSRNEE

-605 SPFLGPLSDFFV
+605 SPFLGPLSDLFV

-628 LSGYIISRRRR
+628 LSGYIISHRRR
-639 KKAQARLK
+639 KKAQARLR

>member
-1 MLKGHRLDNDKIGYM
+1 MGIVKIREMMYLCNPKMNVM
-16 ARLKYNFTWKKYHFT
+16 ARLKYNFTWKKYH
-31 WKKYHFTWKKYHR
+31 R
-44 WFGLVLSVF
+44 WLGLVLSVF

-67 EVFSGCEVSRRWLPA
+67 EVFSGCEVSRKWLPA
-82 SYHIKNFNNG
+82 SYYIKNFNNG

-98 VKNQKTASDSTEQSL
+98 VKKSAAHSL
-113 AVEKNPSIHAN
+113 
-124 SSESPDSVL
+124 SSENCDSVL
-133 AYGCA
+133 VYGCA

-145 RLSTWQDFNRG
+145 RLSTWQDFNAG
-156 LPASIDER
+156 LPESIDER
-164 NVRHIVKAKDGSLWC
+164 NVRHVVKAKDGSLWC

-207 MDVALGKDSMTVVAL
+207 MDVALAKDSMTVVAL
-222 TRSYVYKISIFD
+222 TRSRVFTIVPFVQYGEIVKI
-234 SCRLQG
+234 G
-240 KPAMAKFHVGPATV
+240 KSSSETYRVESKIIPAPKK
-254 VPPPSE
+254 
-260 DYEPKTT
+260 YEPKTT

-308 LPYGIRRV
+308 LPYGIRRA

-364 MVPLVLNKL
+364 MVPLVLSKL

-388 RAIRWDATQGDW
+388 RAIRWDAVQGDW
-400 LVSTSD
+400 LVSTSE

-419 KMLATDECPKLSP
+419 KMLPDDECPKLSP

-450 FRGIYRWNPVKSAA
+450 FRGIYRWNPV
-464 NRTSAVDPLLA
+464 NH
-475 LSLKDSANHPSSQIL
+475 SLNQIL

-497 SVETSMIPISDNLV
+497 SEETSMIPISDNLV

-538 AVDLAKLQENKNL
+538 AVALC
-551 SANPQNLESNR
+551 
-562 QHLYDN
+562 N
-568 DESKTSKNEE
+568 DEPKKSRNEE

-605 SPFLGPLSDFFV
+605 SPFLGPLSDLFV

-628 LSGYIISRRRR
+628 LSGYIISHRRR

>member
-1 MLKGHRLDNDKIGYM
+1 MGIVKIREMMYLCNPKMNVM
-16 ARLKYNFTWKKYHFT
+16 ARLKYNFTWKKYH
-31 WKKYHFTWKKYHR
+31 R
-44 WFGLVLSVF
+44 WLGLVLSVF
-53 MLVFCVSGIILNHR
+53 MLVFSVSGIILNHR
-67 EVFSGCEVSRRWLPA
+67 EVFSGCEVSRKWLPA

-98 VKNQKTASDSTEQSL
+98 VKKSAAHSL
-113 AVEKNPSIHAN
+113 
-124 SSESPDSVL
+124 SSENCDSVL

-145 RLSTWQDFNRG
+145 RLSTWQDFNAG
-156 LPASIDER
+156 LPESIDER
-164 NVRHIVKAKDGSLWC
+164 NVRHVVKAKDGSLWC

-207 MDVALGKDSMTVVAL
+207 MDVALAKDGMTVVAL
-222 TRSYVYKISIFD
+222 TRSRVFTIVPFVQYGEIVKI
-234 SCRLQG
+234 G
-240 KPAMAKFHVGPATV
+240 KSSSETYRVESKIIPAPKK
-254 VPPPSE
+254 
-260 DYEPKTT
+260 YEPKTT

-308 LPYGIRRV
+308 LPYGIRRA

-364 MVPLVLNKL
+364 MVPLVLSKL

-388 RAIRWDATQGDW
+388 RAIRWDAVQGDW
-400 LVSTSD
+400 LVSTSE

-419 KMLATDECPKLSP
+419 KMLPDDECPKLSP
-432 MGVTVFESD
+432 MGVTVWESD

-450 FRGIYRWNPVKSAA
+450 FRGIYRWNPV
-464 NRTSAVDPLLA
+464 NH
-475 LSLKDSANHPSSQIL
+475 SLNQIL

-497 SVETSMIPISDNLV
+497 SEETSMIPISDNLV

-538 AVDLAKLQENKNL
+538 AVALC
-551 SANPQNLESNR
+551 
-562 QHLYDN
+562 N
-568 DESKTSKNEE
+568 DEPKTSRNEE

-605 SPFLGPLSDFFV
+605 SPFLGPLSDLFV

-628 LSGYIISRRRR
+628 LSGYIISHRRR

>member
-1 MLKGHRLDNDKIGYM
+1 MGIVKIREMMYLCNPKMNVM
-16 ARLKYNFTWKKYHFT
+16 ARLKYN
-31 WKKYHFTWKKYHR
+31 FTWKKYHR

-67 EVFSGCEVSRRWLPA
+67 EVFSGCEVSRKWLPA
-82 SYHIKNFNNG
+82 SYHVKNFNNG

-113 AVEKNPSIHAN
+113 AVEKNPSVHAN

-133 AYGCA
+133 VYGCA

-145 RLSTWQDFNRG
+145 RLSTWQDFNAG
-156 LPASIDER
+156 LPESIDER
-164 NVRHIVKAKDGSLWC
+164 NVRHVVKAKDGSLWC

-207 MDVALGKDSMTVVAL
+207 MDVALAKDSMTVVAL
-222 TRSYVYKISIFD
+222 TRSRVFTIVPFVQYGEIVKI
-234 SCRLQG
+234 G
-240 KPAMAKFHVGPATV
+240 KSSSETYRVESKIIPAPKK
-254 VPPPSE
+254 
-260 DYEPKTT
+260 YEPKTT

-308 LPYGIRRV
+308 LPYGIRRA

-364 MVPLVLNKL
+364 MVPLVLSKL
-373 PQAVGEDGNVWQDKL
+373 PQAVGEGGNVWQDKL
-388 RAIRWDATQGDW
+388 RAIRWDAVQGDW
-400 LVSTSD
+400 LVSTSE

-419 KMLATDECPKLSP
+419 KMLPDDECPKLSP
-432 MGVTVFESD
+432 MGVTVWESD

-450 FRGIYRWNPVKSAA
+450 FRGIYRWNPV
-464 NRTSAVDPLLA
+464 NH
-475 LSLKDSANHPSSQIL
+475 SLNQIL

-497 SVETSMIPISDNLV
+497 SEETSMIPISDNLV

-538 AVDLAKLQENKNL
+538 AVALC
-551 SANPQNLESNR
+551 
-562 QHLYDN
+562 N
-568 DESKTSKNEE
+568 DEPKTSRNEE

-605 SPFLGPLSDFFV
+605 SPFLGPLSDLFV

-628 LSGYIISRRRR
+628 LSGYIISHRRR

>member
-1 MLKGHRLDNDKIGYM
+1 M
-16 ARLKYNFTWKKYHFT
+16 ARLKYNFTWKKYH
-31 WKKYHFTWKKYHR
+31 R
-44 WFGLVLSVF
+44 WLGLVLSVF

-67 EVFSGCEVSRRWLPA
+67 EVFSGCEVSRKWLPA

-98 VKNQKTASDSTEQSL
+98 VKKSAAHSL
-113 AVEKNPSIHAN
+113 
-124 SSESPDSVL
+124 SSENCDSVL

-145 RLSTWQDFNRG
+145 RLSTWQDFNAG
-156 LPASIDER
+156 LPESIDER
-164 NVRHIVKAKDGSLWC
+164 NVRHVVKAKDGSLWC

-207 MDVALGKDSMTVVAL
+207 MDVALAKDSMTVVAL
-222 TRSYVYKISIFD
+222 TRSRVFTIVPFVQYGEIVKI
-234 SCRLQG
+234 G
-240 KPAMAKFHVGPATV
+240 KSSSETYRVESKIIPAPKK
-254 VPPPSE
+254 
-260 DYEPKTT
+260 YEPKTT

-308 LPYGIRRV
+308 LPYGIRRA

-364 MVPLVLNKL
+364 MVPLVLSKL
-373 PQAVGEDGNVWQDKL
+373 PQTVGEDGNVWQDKL
-388 RAIRWDATQGDW
+388 RAIRWDAVQGDW
-400 LVSTSD
+400 LVSTSE

-419 KMLATDECPKLSP
+419 KMLPDDECPKLSP
-432 MGVTVFESD
+432 MGVTVWESD

-450 FRGIYRWNPVKSAA
+450 FRGIYRWNPV
-464 NRTSAVDPLLA
+464 NH
-475 LSLKDSANHPSSQIL
+475 SLNQIL

-497 SVETSMIPISDNLV
+497 SEETSMIPISDNPV

-538 AVDLAKLQENKNL
+538 AVALC
-551 SANPQNLESNR
+551 
-562 QHLYDN
+562 N
-568 DESKTSKNEE
+568 DEPKTSRNEE

-605 SPFLGPLSDFFV
+605 SPFLDPLSDLFV

-628 LSGYIISRRRR
+628 LSGYIISHRRR
-639 KKAQARLK
+639 KKAQARLKLNLML

>member
-1 MLKGHRLDNDKIGYM
+1 MGIVKIREMMYLCNPKMNVM
-16 ARLKYNFTWKKYHFT
+16 ARLKYNFTWKKYH
-31 WKKYHFTWKKYHR
+31 R
-44 WFGLVLSVF
+44 WLGLVLSVF

-67 EVFSGCEVSRRWLPA
+67 EVFSGCEVSRKWLPA
-82 SYHIKNFNNG
+82 SYHVKNFNNG

-113 AVEKNPSIHAN
+113 AVEKNPSVHAN

-133 AYGCA
+133 VYGCA

-145 RLSTWQDFNRG
+145 RLSTWQDFNAG
-156 LPASIDER
+156 LPESIDER
-164 NVRHIVKAKDGSLWC
+164 NVRHVVKAKDGSLWC

-207 MDVALGKDSMTVVAL
+207 MDVALAKDSMTVVAL
-222 TRSYVYKISIFD
+222 TRSRVFTIVPFVQYGEIVKI
-234 SCRLQG
+234 G
-240 KPAMAKFHVGPATV
+240 KSSSETYRVESKIIPAPKK
-254 VPPPSE
+254 
-260 DYEPKTT
+260 YEPKTT

-308 LPYGIRRV
+308 LPYGIRRA

-364 MVPLVLNKL
+364 MVPLVLSKL

-388 RAIRWDATQGDW
+388 RAIRWDAVQGDW
-400 LVSTSD
+400 LVSTSE

-419 KMLATDECPKLSP
+419 KMLPDDECPKLSP
-432 MGVTVFESD
+432 MGVTVWESD

-450 FRGIYRWNPVKSAA
+450 FRGIYRWNPV
-464 NRTSAVDPLLA
+464 NH
-475 LSLKDSANHPSSQIL
+475 SLNQIL

-497 SVETSMIPISDNLV
+497 SEETSMIPISDNLV

-538 AVDLAKLQENKNL
+538 AVALC
-551 SANPQNLESNR
+551 
-562 QHLYDN
+562 N
-568 DESKTSKNEE
+568 DEPKKSRNEE

-605 SPFLGPLSDFFV
+605 SPFLGPLSDLFV

-628 LSGYIISRRRR
+628 LSGYIISHRRR
-639 KKAQARLK
+639 KKAQARLR

>member
-1 MLKGHRLDNDKIGYM
+1 MNVM
-16 ARLKYNFTWKKYHFT
+16 ARLKYNFTWKKYH
-31 WKKYHFTWKKYHR
+31 R
-44 WFGLVLSVF
+44 WLGLVLSVF

-67 EVFSGCEVSRRWLPA
+67 EVFSGCEVSRKWLPA
-82 SYHIKNFNNG
+82 SYYIKNFNNG

-98 VKNQKTASDSTEQSL
+98 MKKSAAHSL
-113 AVEKNPSIHAN
+113 
-124 SSESPDSVL
+124 SSENCDSVL
-133 AYGCA
+133 VYGCA

-145 RLSTWQDFNRG
+145 RLSTWQDFNAG
-156 LPASIDER
+156 LPESIDER
-164 NVRHIVKAKDGSLWC
+164 NVRHVVKAKDGSLWC

-207 MDVALGKDSMTVVAL
+207 MDVALAKDSMTVVAL
-222 TRSYVYKISIFD
+222 TRSRVFTIVPFVQYGEIVKI
-234 SCRLQG
+234 G
-240 KPAMAKFHVGPATV
+240 KSSSETYRVESKIIPAPKK
-254 VPPPSE
+254 
-260 DYEPKTT
+260 YEPKTT

-308 LPYGIRRV
+308 LPYGIRRA

-364 MVPLVLNKL
+364 MVPLVLSKL

-388 RAIRWDATQGDW
+388 RAIRWDAVQGDW
-400 LVSTSD
+400 LVSTSE

-419 KMLATDECPKLSP
+419 KMLPDDECPKLSP

-450 FRGIYRWNPVKSAA
+450 FRGIYRWNPV
-464 NRTSAVDPLLA
+464 NH
-475 LSLKDSANHPSSQIL
+475 SLNQIL

-497 SVETSMIPISDNLV
+497 SEETSMIPISDNLV

-522 PLVFDFAKGV
+522 PLVFDKGV

-538 AVDLAKLQENKNL
+538 AVALC
-551 SANPQNLESNR
+551 
-562 QHLYDN
+562 N
-568 DESKTSKNEE
+568 DEPKTSRNEE

-605 SPFLGPLSDFFV
+605 SPFLGPLSDLFV

-628 LSGYIISRRRR
+628 LSGYIISHRRR

>member
-1 MLKGHRLDNDKIGYM
+1 MGIVKIREMMYLCNPKMNVM
-16 ARLKYNFTWKKYHFT
+16 ARLKYNFTWKKYH
-31 WKKYHFTWKKYHR
+31 R
-44 WFGLVLSVF
+44 WLGLVLSVF

-67 EVFSGCEVSRRWLPA
+67 EVFSGCEVSRKWLPA

-98 VKNQKTASDSTEQSL
+98 VKKSAAHSL
-113 AVEKNPSIHAN
+113 
-124 SSESPDSVL
+124 SSENCDSVL
-133 AYGCA
+133 VYGCA

-145 RLSTWQDFNRG
+145 RLSTWQDFNAG
-156 LPASIDER
+156 LPESIDER
-164 NVRHIVKAKDGSLWC
+164 NVRHVVKAKDGSLWC

-207 MDVALGKDSMTVVAL
+207 MDVALAKDSMTVVAL
-222 TRSYVYKISIFD
+222 TRSRVFTIVPFVQYGEIVNIGKSSSETYRVESKII
-234 SCRLQG
+234 
-240 KPAMAKFHVGPATV
+240 PAPKK
-254 VPPPSE
+254 
-260 DYEPKTT
+260 YEPKTT

-308 LPYGIRRV
+308 LPYGIRRA

-364 MVPLVLNKL
+364 MVPLVLSKL

-388 RAIRWDATQGDW
+388 RAIRWDAVQGDW
-400 LVSTSD
+400 LVSTSE

-419 KMLATDECPKLSP
+419 KMLPDDECPKLSP
-432 MGVTVFESD
+432 MGVTVWESD

-450 FRGIYRWNPVKSAA
+450 FRGIYRWNPV
-464 NRTSAVDPLLA
+464 NH
-475 LSLKDSANHPSSQIL
+475 SLNQIL

-497 SVETSMIPISDNLV
+497 SEETSMIPISDNLV

-538 AVDLAKLQENKNL
+538 AVALC
-551 SANPQNLESNR
+551 
-562 QHLYDN
+562 N
-568 DESKTSKNEE
+568 DEPKKSRNEE

-605 SPFLGPLSDFFV
+605 SPFLGPLSDLFV

-628 LSGYIISRRRR
+628 LSGYIISHRRR

>member
-1 MLKGHRLDNDKIGYM
+1 MGIVKIREMMYLCNPKMNVM
-16 ARLKYNFTWKKYHFT
+16 ARLKYNFTWKKYH
-31 WKKYHFTWKKYHR
+31 R
-44 WFGLVLSVF
+44 WLGLVLSVF

-67 EVFSGCEVSRRWLPA
+67 EVFSGCEVSRKWLPA
-82 SYHIKNFNNG
+82 SYYIKNFNNG

-98 VKNQKTASDSTEQSL
+98 VKKSAAHSL
-113 AVEKNPSIHAN
+113 
-124 SSESPDSVL
+124 SSENCNSVL

-145 RLSTWQDFNRG
+145 RLSTWQDFNAG
-156 LPASIDER
+156 LPESIDER
-164 NVRHIVKAKDGSLWC
+164 NVRHVVKAKDGSLWC

-207 MDVALGKDSMTVVAL
+207 MDVALAKDSMTVVAL
-222 TRSYVYKISIFD
+222 TRSRVFTIVPFVQYGEIVKI
-234 SCRLQG
+234 G
-240 KPAMAKFHVGPATV
+240 KSSSETYRVESKIIPAPKK
-254 VPPPSE
+254 
-260 DYEPKTT
+260 YEPKTT

-308 LPYGIRRV
+308 LPYGIRRA

-364 MVPLVLNKL
+364 MVPLVLSKL

-388 RAIRWDATQGDW
+388 RAIRWDAVQGDW
-400 LVSTSD
+400 LVSTSE

-419 KMLATDECPKLSP
+419 KMLPDDECPKLSP
-432 MGVTVFESD
+432 MGVTVWESG

-450 FRGIYRWNPVKSAA
+450 FRGIYRWNPV
-464 NRTSAVDPLLA
+464 NH
-475 LSLKDSANHPSSQIL
+475 SLNQIL

-497 SVETSMIPISDNLV
+497 SEETSMIPISDNLV

-538 AVDLAKLQENKNL
+538 AVALC
-551 SANPQNLESNR
+551 
-562 QHLYDN
+562 N
-568 DESKTSKNEE
+568 DEPKTSRNEE

-605 SPFLGPLSDFFV
+605 SPFLGPLSDLFV
-617 FLSGLL
+617 FLYGLL
-623 ITLVL
+623 ITLVF
-628 LSGYIISRRRR
+628 LSGYIISHRRR

>member
-1 MLKGHRLDNDKIGYM
+1 MNVM
-16 ARLKYNFTWKKYHFT
+16 ARLKYNFTWKKYH
-31 WKKYHFTWKKYHR
+31 R
-44 WFGLVLSVF
+44 WLGLVLSVF

-67 EVFSGCEVSRRWLPA
+67 EVFSGCEVSRKWLPA

-98 VKNQKTASDSTEQSL
+98 VKKSAAHSL
-113 AVEKNPSIHAN
+113 
-124 SSESPDSVL
+124 SSENCDSVL
-133 AYGCA
+133 VYGCA

-145 RLSTWQDFNRG
+145 RLSTWQDFNAG
-156 LPASIDER
+156 LPESIDER
-164 NVRHIVKAKDGSLWC
+164 NVRHVVKAKNGSLWC

-207 MDVALGKDSMTVVAL
+207 MDVALAKDSMTVVAL
-222 TRSYVYKISIFD
+222 TRSRVFTIVPFVQYGEIVKI
-234 SCRLQG
+234 G
-240 KPAMAKFHVGPATV
+240 KSSSETYRVESKIIPAPKK
-254 VPPPSE
+254 
-260 DYEPKTT
+260 YEPKTT

-308 LPYGIRRV
+308 LPYGIRRA

-364 MVPLVLNKL
+364 MVPLVLSKL

-388 RAIRWDATQGDW
+388 RAIRWDAVQGDW
-400 LVSTSD
+400 LVSTSE

-419 KMLATDECPKLSP
+419 KMLPDDECPKLSP
-432 MGVTVFESD
+432 MGVTVWESD

-450 FRGIYRWNPVKSAA
+450 FRGIYRWNPV
-464 NRTSAVDPLLA
+464 NH
-475 LSLKDSANHPSSQIL
+475 SLNQIL

-497 SVETSMIPISDNLV
+497 SEETSMIPISDNLV

-538 AVDLAKLQENKNL
+538 AVALC
-551 SANPQNLESNR
+551 
-562 QHLYDN
+562 N
-568 DESKTSKNEE
+568 DEPKKSRNEE

-605 SPFLGPLSDFFV
+605 SPFLGPLSDLFV

-628 LSGYIISRRRR
+628 LSGYIISHRRR

>member
-1 MLKGHRLDNDKIGYM
+1 MGIVKIREMMYLCNPKMNVM
-16 ARLKYNFTWKKYHFT
+16 ARLKYN
-31 WKKYHFTWKKYHR
+31 FTWKKYHR

-67 EVFSGCEVSRRWLPA
+67 EVFSGCEVSRKWLPA
-82 SYHIKNFNNG
+82 SYHVKNFNNG

-98 VKNQKTASDSTEQSL
+98 VKKSAAHSL
-113 AVEKNPSIHAN
+113 
-124 SSESPDSVL
+124 SSENCDSVL
-133 AYGCA
+133 VYGCA

-145 RLSTWQDFNRG
+145 RLSTWQDFNAG
-156 LPASIDER
+156 LPESIDER
-164 NVRHIVKAKDGSLWC
+164 NVRHVVKAKDGSLWC

-207 MDVALGKDSMTVVAL
+207 MDVALAKDSMTVVAL
-222 TRSYVYKISIFD
+222 TRSRVFTIVPFVQYGEIVKI
-234 SCRLQG
+234 G
-240 KPAMAKFHVGPATV
+240 KSSSETYRVESKIIPAPKK
-254 VPPPSE
+254 
-260 DYEPKTT
+260 YEPKTT

-308 LPYGIRRV
+308 LPYGIRRA

-364 MVPLVLNKL
+364 MVPLVLSKL
-373 PQAVGEDGNVWQDKL
+373 PQAVGEGGNVWQDKL
-388 RAIRWDATQGDW
+388 RAIRWDAVQGDW
-400 LVSTSD
+400 LVSTSE

-419 KMLATDECPKLSP
+419 KMLPDDECPKLSP
-432 MGVTVFESD
+432 MGVTVWESD

-450 FRGIYRWNPVKSAA
+450 FRGIYRWNPV
-464 NRTSAVDPLLA
+464 NH
-475 LSLKDSANHPSSQIL
+475 SLNQIL

-497 SVETSMIPISDNLV
+497 SEETSMIPISDNLV

-538 AVDLAKLQENKNL
+538 AVALC
-551 SANPQNLESNR
+551 
-562 QHLYDN
+562 N
-568 DESKTSKNEE
+568 DEPKTSRNEE

-605 SPFLGPLSDFFV
+605 SPFLGPLSDLFV

-628 LSGYIISRRRR
+628 LSGYIISHRRR

>member
-1 MLKGHRLDNDKIGYM
+1 MGIVKIREMMYLCNPKMNVM
-16 ARLKYNFTWKKYHFT
+16 ARLKYN
-31 WKKYHFTWKKYHR
+31 FTWKKYHR

-67 EVFSGCEVSRRWLPA
+67 EVFSGCEVSRKWLPA
-82 SYHIKNFNNG
+82 SYRIKNFNNG

-98 VKNQKTASDSTEQSL
+98 VKKSAAHSL
-113 AVEKNPSIHAN
+113 
-124 SSESPDSVL
+124 SSENCDSVL
-133 AYGCA
+133 VYGCA

-145 RLSTWQDFNRG
+145 RLSTWQDFNAG
-156 LPASIDER
+156 LPESIDER
-164 NVRHIVKAKDGSLWC
+164 NVRHVVKAKDGSLWC

-198 ELPGNEERI
+198 ELSGNEERI
-207 MDVALGKDSMTVVAL
+207 MDVALAKDSMTVVAL
-222 TRSYVYKISIFD
+222 TRSRVFTIVPFVQYGEIVKI
-234 SCRLQG
+234 G
-240 KPAMAKFHVGPATV
+240 KSSSETYRVESKIIPAPKK
-254 VPPPSE
+254 
-260 DYEPKTT
+260 YEPKTT

-308 LPYGIRRV
+308 LPYGIRRA

-364 MVPLVLNKL
+364 MVPLVLSKL

-388 RAIRWDATQGDW
+388 RAIRWDAVQGDW
-400 LVSTSD
+400 LVSTSE

-419 KMLATDECPKLSP
+419 KMLPDDECPKLSP
-432 MGVTVFESD
+432 MGVTVWESD

-450 FRGIYRWNPVKSAA
+450 FRGIYRWNPV
-464 NRTSAVDPLLA
+464 NH
-475 LSLKDSANHPSSQIL
+475 SLNQIL

-497 SVETSMIPISDNLV
+497 SEETSMIPISDNLV

-538 AVDLAKLQENKNL
+538 AVALC
-551 SANPQNLESNR
+551 
-562 QHLYDN
+562 N
-568 DESKTSKNEE
+568 DEPKKSRNEE

-605 SPFLGPLSDFFV
+605 SPFLGPLSDLFV

-628 LSGYIISRRRR
+628 LSGYIISHRRR

>member
-1 MLKGHRLDNDKIGYM
+1 M
-16 ARLKYNFTWKKYHFT
+16 ARLKYNFTWKKYH
-31 WKKYHFTWKKYHR
+31 R
-44 WFGLVLSVF
+44 WLGLVLSVF

-67 EVFSGCEVSRRWLPA
+67 EVFSGCEVSRKWLPA
-82 SYHIKNFNNG
+82 SYYIKNFNNG

-98 VKNQKTASDSTEQSL
+98 VKKSAAHSL
-113 AVEKNPSIHAN
+113 
-124 SSESPDSVL
+124 SSENCDSVL

-145 RLSTWQDFNRG
+145 RLSTWQDFNAG
-156 LPASIDER
+156 LPESIDER
-164 NVRHIVKAKDGSLWC
+164 NVRHVVKAKDGSLWC

-207 MDVALGKDSMTVVAL
+207 MDVALAKDSMTVVAL
-222 TRSYVYKISIFD
+222 TRSRVFTIVPFVQYGEIVKI
-234 SCRLQG
+234 G
-240 KPAMAKFHVGPATV
+240 KSSSETYRVESKIIPAPKK
-254 VPPPSE
+254 
-260 DYEPKTT
+260 YEPKTT

-308 LPYGIRRV
+308 LPYGIRRA

-364 MVPLVLNKL
+364 MVPLVLSKL

-388 RAIRWDATQGDW
+388 RAIRWDAVQGDW
-400 LVSTSD
+400 LVSTSE

-419 KMLATDECPKLSP
+419 KMLPDDECPKLSP
-432 MGVTVFESD
+432 MGVTVWESG

-450 FRGIYRWNPVKSAA
+450 FRGIYRWNPV
-464 NRTSAVDPLLA
+464 NH
-475 LSLKDSANHPSSQIL
+475 SLNQIL
-490 DYFTGKP
+490 NYFTGKP
-497 SVETSMIPISDNLV
+497 SEETSMIPISDNLV

-538 AVDLAKLQENKNL
+538 AVALC
-551 SANPQNLESNR
+551 
-562 QHLYDN
+562 N
-568 DESKTSKNEE
+568 DEPKTSRNEE

-605 SPFLGPLSDFFV
+605 SPFLGPLSDLFV

-628 LSGYIISRRRR
+628 LSGYIISHRRR

>member
-1 MLKGHRLDNDKIGYM
+1 M
-16 ARLKYNFTWKKYHFT
+16 ARLKYNFTWKKC
-31 WKKYHFTWKKYHR
+31 HR

-67 EVFSGCEVSRRWLPA
+67 EAFSGCEVSRKWLPA

-98 VKNQKTASDSTEQSL
+98 VKNSGSLAISEGFSDSIL
-113 AVEKNPSIHAN
+113 V
-124 SSESPDSVL
+124 
-133 AYGCA
+133 YGCA
-138 GVFLTDS
+138 GVFLTDYQ
-145 RLSTWQDFNRG
+145 LSTWQDFNAG
-156 LPASIDER
+156 LPKSIDER
-164 NVRHIVKAKDGSLWC
+164 NVRHLVQARDGSLWC

-207 MDVALGKDSMTVVAL
+207 MDVALAKDSMTVVAL
-222 TRSYVYKISIFD
+222 TRSRVFTIVPFVQYGEIVKI
-234 SCRLQG
+234 G
-240 KPAMAKFHVGPATV
+240 KSSSETYRVESKIIPAPKK
-254 VPPPSE
+254 
-260 DYEPKTT
+260 YEPKTT

-308 LPYGIRRV
+308 LPYGIRRA

-364 MVPLVLNKL
+364 MVPLVLSKL

-388 RAIRWDATQGDW
+388 RAIRWDAVQDDW
-400 LVSTSD
+400 LVSTSE

-419 KMLATDECPKLSP
+419 KMLPDDECPKLSP
-432 MGVTVFESD
+432 MGVTVWESD

-450 FRGIYRWNPVKSAA
+450 FRGIYRWNPV
-464 NRTSAVDPLLA
+464 NH
-475 LSLKDSANHPSSQIL
+475 SLNQIL

-497 SVETSMIPISDNLV
+497 SEETSMIPISDNLV

-538 AVDLAKLQENKNL
+538 AVALC
-551 SANPQNLESNR
+551 
-562 QHLYDN
+562 N
-568 DESKTSKNEE
+568 DEPKTSRNEE

-605 SPFLGPLSDFFV
+605 SPFLGPLSDLFV

-628 LSGYIISRRRR
+628 LSGYIISHRRR

>member
-1 MLKGHRLDNDKIGYM
+1 MGIVKIREMMYLCNPKMNVM
-16 ARLKYNFTWKKYHFT
+16 ARLKYNFTWKKYH
-31 WKKYHFTWKKYHR
+31 R
-44 WFGLVLSVF
+44 WLGLVLSVF
-53 MLVFCVSGIILNHR
+53 MLVFSVSGIILNHR
-67 EVFSGCEVSRRWLPA
+67 EVFSGCEVSRKWLPA

-98 VKNQKTASDSTEQSL
+98 VKKSAAHSL
-113 AVEKNPSIHAN
+113 
-124 SSESPDSVL
+124 SSENCDSVL

-145 RLSTWQDFNRG
+145 RLSTWQDFNAG
-156 LPASIDER
+156 LPESIDER
-164 NVRHIVKAKDGSLWC
+164 NVRHVVKAKDGSLWC

-207 MDVALGKDSMTVVAL
+207 MDVALAKDSMTVVAL
-222 TRSYVYKISIFD
+222 TRSRVFTIVPFVQYGEIVKI
-234 SCRLQG
+234 G
-240 KPAMAKFHVGPATV
+240 KSSSETYRVESKIIPAPKK
-254 VPPPSE
+254 
-260 DYEPKTT
+260 YEPKTT

-308 LPYGIRRV
+308 LPYGIRRA

-364 MVPLVLNKL
+364 MVPLVLSKL

-388 RAIRWDATQGDW
+388 RAIRWDAVQGDW
-400 LVSTSD
+400 LVSTSE

-419 KMLATDECPKLSP
+419 KMLPDDECPKLSP
-432 MGVTVFESD
+432 MGVTVWESD

-450 FRGIYRWNPVKSAA
+450 FRGIYRWNPV
-464 NRTSAVDPLLA
+464 NH
-475 LSLKDSANHPSSQIL
+475 SLNQIL

-497 SVETSMIPISDNLV
+497 SEETSMIPISDNLV

-538 AVDLAKLQENKNL
+538 AVALC
-551 SANPQNLESNR
+551 
-562 QHLYDN
+562 N
-568 DESKTSKNEE
+568 DEPKTSRNEE

-605 SPFLGPLSDFFV
+605 SPFLGPLSNLFV

-628 LSGYIISRRRR
+628 LSGYIISHRRR

>member
-1 MLKGHRLDNDKIGYM
+1 MGIVKIREMMYLCSPKMNVM
-16 ARLKYNFTWKKYHFT
+16 ARLKYNFTWKKYH
-31 WKKYHFTWKKYHR
+31 R
-44 WFGLVLSVF
+44 WLGLVLSVF

-67 EVFSGCEVSRRWLPA
+67 EVFSGCEVSRKWLPA
-82 SYHIKNFNNG
+82 SYHVKNFNNG

-113 AVEKNPSIHAN
+113 AVEKNPSVHAN

-133 AYGCA
+133 VYGCA

-145 RLSTWQDFNRG
+145 RLSTWQDFNAG
-156 LPASIDER
+156 LPESIDER
-164 NVRHIVKAKDGSLWC
+164 NVRHVVKAKDGSLWC

-207 MDVALGKDSMTVVAL
+207 MDVALAKDSMTVVAL
-222 TRSYVYKISIFD
+222 TRSRVFTIVPFVQYGEIVKI
-234 SCRLQG
+234 G
-240 KPAMAKFHVGPATV
+240 KSSSETYRVESKIIPAPKK
-254 VPPPSE
+254 
-260 DYEPKTT
+260 YEPKTT

-308 LPYGIRRV
+308 LPYGIRRA

-364 MVPLVLNKL
+364 MVPLVLSKL
-373 PQAVGEDGNVWQDKL
+373 PQAVGEGGNVWQDKL
-388 RAIRWDATQGDW
+388 RAIRWDAVQGDW
-400 LVSTSD
+400 LVSTSE

-419 KMLATDECPKLSP
+419 KMLPDDECPKLSP
-432 MGVTVFESD
+432 MGVTVWESD

-450 FRGIYRWNPVKSAA
+450 FRGIYRWNPV
-464 NRTSAVDPLLA
+464 NH
-475 LSLKDSANHPSSQIL
+475 SLNQIL

-497 SVETSMIPISDNLV
+497 SEETSMIPISDNLV

-538 AVDLAKLQENKNL
+538 AVALC
-551 SANPQNLESNR
+551 
-562 QHLYDN
+562 N
-568 DESKTSKNEE
+568 DEPKTSRNEE

-605 SPFLGPLSDFFV
+605 SPFLGPLSDLFV

-628 LSGYIISRRRR
+628 LSGYIISHRRR

>member
-1 MLKGHRLDNDKIGYM
+1 MGIVKIREMMYLCNPKMNVM
-16 ARLKYNFTWKKYHFT
+16 ARLKYNFTWKKYH
-31 WKKYHFTWKKYHR
+31 R
-44 WFGLVLSVF
+44 WLGLVLSVF

-67 EVFSGCEVSRRWLPA
+67 EVFSGCEVSRKWLPA
-82 SYHIKNFNNG
+82 SYYIKNFNNG

-98 VKNQKTASDSTEQSL
+98 VKKSAAHSL
-113 AVEKNPSIHAN
+113 
-124 SSESPDSVL
+124 SSENCDSVL
-133 AYGCA
+133 VYGCA

-145 RLSTWQDFNRG
+145 RLSTWQDFNAG
-156 LPASIDER
+156 LPESIDER
-164 NVRHIVKAKDGSLWC
+164 NVRHVVKAKDGSLWC

-207 MDVALGKDSMTVVAL
+207 MDVALAKDSMTVVAL
-222 TRSYVYKISIFD
+222 TRSRVFTIVPFVQYGEIVKI
-234 SCRLQG
+234 G
-240 KPAMAKFHVGPATV
+240 KSSSETYRVESKIIPALKK
-254 VPPPSE
+254 
-260 DYEPKTT
+260 YEPKTT

-308 LPYGIRRV
+308 LPYGIRRA

-364 MVPLVLNKL
+364 MVPLVLSKL

-388 RAIRWDATQGDW
+388 RAIRWDAVQGDW
-400 LVSTSD
+400 LVSTSE

-419 KMLATDECPKLSP
+419 KMLPDDECPKLSP
-432 MGVTVFESD
+432 MGVTVWESD

-450 FRGIYRWNPVKSAA
+450 FRGIYRWNPV
-464 NRTSAVDPLLA
+464 NH
-475 LSLKDSANHPSSQIL
+475 SLNQIL

-497 SVETSMIPISDNLV
+497 SEETSMIPISDNLV

-538 AVDLAKLQENKNL
+538 AVALC
-551 SANPQNLESNR
+551 
-562 QHLYDN
+562 N
-568 DESKTSKNEE
+568 DEPKTSRNEE

-605 SPFLGPLSDFFV
+605 SPFLGPLSDLFV

-628 LSGYIISRRRR
+628 LSGYIISHRRR
-639 KKAQARLK
+639 KKAQARLR

>member
-1 MLKGHRLDNDKIGYM
+1 MGIVKIREMMYLCNPKMNVM
-16 ARLKYNFTWKKYHFT
+16 ARLKYNFTWKKYH
-31 WKKYHFTWKKYHR
+31 R
-44 WFGLVLSVF
+44 WLGLVLSVF

-67 EVFSGCEVSRRWLPA
+67 EVFSGCEVSRKWLPA
-82 SYHIKNFNNG
+82 SYHVKNFNNG

-113 AVEKNPSIHAN
+113 AVEKNPSVHAN

-133 AYGCA
+133 VYGCA

-145 RLSTWQDFNRG
+145 RLSTWQDFNAG
-156 LPASIDER
+156 LPESIDER
-164 NVRHIVKAKDGSLWC
+164 NVRHVVKAKDGSLWC

-207 MDVALGKDSMTVVAL
+207 MDVALAKDSMTVVAL
-222 TRSYVYKISIFD
+222 TRSRVFTIVPFVQYGEIVKI
-234 SCRLQG
+234 G
-240 KPAMAKFHVGPATV
+240 KSSSETYRVESKIIPAPKK
-254 VPPPSE
+254 
-260 DYEPKTT
+260 YEPKTT

-308 LPYGIRRV
+308 LPYGIRRA

-335 MKWHNKIGYVTIVLT
+335 MKRHNKIGYVTIVLT

-364 MVPLVLNKL
+364 MVPLVLSKL

-388 RAIRWDATQGDW
+388 RAIRWDAVQGDW
-400 LVSTSD
+400 LVSTSE

-419 KMLATDECPKLSP
+419 KMLPDDECPKLSP
-432 MGVTVFESD
+432 MGVTVWESD

-450 FRGIYRWNPVKSAA
+450 FRGIYRWNPV
-464 NRTSAVDPLLA
+464 NH
-475 LSLKDSANHPSSQIL
+475 SLNQIL

-497 SVETSMIPISDNLV
+497 SEETSMIPISDNLV

-538 AVDLAKLQENKNL
+538 AVALC
-551 SANPQNLESNR
+551 
-562 QHLYDN
+562 N
-568 DESKTSKNEE
+568 DEPKTSRNEE

-605 SPFLGPLSDFFV
+605 SPFLGPLSDLFV

-628 LSGYIISRRRR
+628 LSGYIISHRRR
-639 KKAQARLK
+639 KKAQARLR

>member
-1 MLKGHRLDNDKIGYM
+1 MGIVKIREMMYLCNPKMNVM
-16 ARLKYNFTWKKYHFT
+16 ARLKYNFTWKKYH
-31 WKKYHFTWKKYHR
+31 R
-44 WFGLVLSVF
+44 WLGLVLSVF
-53 MLVFCVSGIILNHR
+53 MLVFSVSGIILNHR
-67 EVFSGCEVSRRWLPA
+67 EVFSGCEVSRKWLPA
-82 SYHIKNFNNG
+82 SYHIKNFNNE

-98 VKNQKTASDSTEQSL
+98 VKKSAAHSL
-113 AVEKNPSIHAN
+113 
-124 SSESPDSVL
+124 SSENCDSVL

-145 RLSTWQDFNRG
+145 RLSTWQDFNAG
-156 LPASIDER
+156 LPESIDER
-164 NVRHIVKAKDGSLWC
+164 NVRHVVKAKDGSLWC

-207 MDVALGKDSMTVVAL
+207 MDVALAKDSMTVVAL
-222 TRSYVYKISIFD
+222 TRSRVFTIVPFVQYGEIVKI
-234 SCRLQG
+234 G
-240 KPAMAKFHVGPATV
+240 KSSSETYRVESKIIPAPKK
-254 VPPPSE
+254 
-260 DYEPKTT
+260 YEPKTT

-308 LPYGIRRV
+308 LPYGIRRA

-329 KQFAWN
+329 KQLAWN

-364 MVPLVLNKL
+364 MVPLVLSKL

-388 RAIRWDATQGDW
+388 RAIRWDAVHGDW
-400 LVSTSD
+400 LVSTSE

-419 KMLATDECPKLSP
+419 KMLPDDECPKLSP
-432 MGVTVFESD
+432 MGVTVWESD

-450 FRGIYRWNPVKSAA
+450 FRGIYRWNPV
-464 NRTSAVDPLLA
+464 
-475 LSLKDSANHPSSQIL
+475 NHKSQIL
-490 DYFTGKP
+490 DYFTNEP
-497 SVETSMIPISDNLV
+497 CVETSMIPISDNLI
-511 CGYSEDFLGGK
+511 CGYSEDLFDRE
-522 PLVFDFAKGV
+522 PMVFDFAKGV

-538 AVDLAKLQENKNL
+538 VINIL
-551 SANPQNLESNR
+551 
-562 QHLYDN
+562 
-568 DESKTSKNEE
+568 DEKDA
-578 SMSDL
+578 MSDL

-605 SPFLGPLSDFFV
+605 SPFLGPLSDLFV

-628 LSGYIISRRRR
+628 LSGYIISHRRR
-639 KKAQARLK
+639 KKAQARLKLNLML